1 MGEGLVYSLC
11 NGREDSN
18 RYYEHIA
25 SYGDRVILQMNKDT
39 PHIVK
44 DFMDF
49 LQVNHIEPLREEL
62 EYSLEVLILGVLWRC
77 YISRAVALHPWEGVV
92 LTKLSKLRKRQV
104 LKKPVDSLRGILGT
118 LYLSDHSNLRF
129 VEWNLLLGR
138 NMRRGFLLSK
148 ENESDIKGNFQNA
161 IKLIDWLEATG
172 EFNYE
177 VKRLKNWLRFLKYKS
192 EDQVISI
199 ISKALELAKWFEH
212 SSEAA
217 IDRYT
222 QGVEA
227 FRQKVDKEYKW
238 REDFIFC
245 GRKRLEY
252 HLNMAGAEILNR
264 AYRQEFLKTKK
275 KLVLLPSCMRIH
287 QDKCRAFQGD
297 TGYQCGGCN
306 SQCPINRYTKL
317 GQELGFQVYIIY
329 HQSEAFKNAN
339 IKEGT
344 IGIIGVTCALNLIAG
359 GFNAKDLGFVPQC
372 VLLDYCGCR
381 DHWTRDGIVTCIN
394 KEQFLK
400 VYEKQD

>member
-1 MGEGLVYSLC
+1 MEEGLIYSLC

-18 RYYEHIA
+18 KYYEHIA
-25 SYGDRVILQMNKDT
+25 SYGDKVIFHMNKDT
-39 PHIVK
+39 HHIVK
-44 DFMDF
+44 DFMDS
-49 LQVNHIEPLREEL
+49 VEKDHIESLRGEL

-77 YISRAVALHPWEGVV
+77 YITRAVALHPWEGVV
-92 LTKLSKLRKRQV
+92 LTMLSKLRKRHR

-118 LYLSDHSNLRF
+118 LYLSKEKESN
-129 VEWNLLLGR
+129 
-138 NMRRGFLLSK
+138 
-148 ENESDIKGNFQNA
+148 IKGSFQNTA
-161 IKLIDWLEATG
+161 KLIDWLEATG
-172 EFNYE
+172 EFTYE
-177 VKRLKNWLRFLKYKS
+177 VKRLKNWLKFLSYRS
-192 EDQVISI
+192 EEQVSCI
-199 ISKALELAKWFEH
+199 ISKALELAKWFEY

-217 IDRYT
+217 IGRYT

-227 FRQKVDKEYKW
+227 FRQKVEKEYRW

-264 AYRQEFLKTKK
+264 AYRQDFFNTKK
-275 KLVLLPSCMRIH
+275 KLLLLPSCMRIY

-297 TGYQCGGCN
+297 IGYQCGGCN
-306 SQCPINRYTKL
+306 SQCPINGYTKL

-329 HQSEAFKNAN
+329 HQSEAFKNAD
-339 IKEGT
+339 IKEGS

-381 DHWTRDGIVTCIN
+381 DHWASEGIVTCIN
-394 KEQFLK
+394 REQFLK
-400 VYEKQD
+400 VYRNQD